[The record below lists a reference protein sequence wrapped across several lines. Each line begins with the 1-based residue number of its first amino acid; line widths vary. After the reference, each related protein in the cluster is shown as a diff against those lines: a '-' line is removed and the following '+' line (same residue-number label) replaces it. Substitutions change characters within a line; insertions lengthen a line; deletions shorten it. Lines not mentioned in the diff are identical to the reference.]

1 MTKKEY
7 KILCEAYNLNEDRL
21 PSDGRDPEFGIP
33 EEEKFPLWDK
43 SHVESAIKF
52 FHYAKPKYKEALAQK
67 IQEKMKTY
75 NIPLDTVGDDNEL
88 KEYLKES
95 FIIKEETGEVT
106 KMETKD
112 MKTENSNE
120 HLTEVLNNLREDLRG
135 ELEAI
140 YNYEARAA
148 IAEKYGYDDVAE
160 ILRDISDEEKVH
172 CGELEVLIEKYDE
185 VFKDKKEEGREEA
198 KEELSESTGPKTK
211 KEKDDDDDDDDD
223 DEFEDEDKKP
233 DGYTDYGYVR
243 NGIEYATEDE
253 AFEESYKAFLYRINS
268 LRLTESEKVKFR
280 NHLLEYKRLK
290 TTWNNKSLTESE
302 LDPVNKTRCRELF
315 DENDILLPNVKAY
328 ILELLENFKK
338 ESKYP
343 VEVRRLL
350 IIGSSTGY
358 QYTLTSDIDVTVE
371 TNLTSEEINE
381 IYPIIPHNV
390 ILPGTNHPI
399 NFFCM
404 AAGQQVKE
412 IDAENIYD
420 IINAVWIKKS
430 EKNKAVLPYQYIKD
444 LSRFF
449 IDGAE
454 LALSRYRQDKQ
465 EIEIYRS
472 IDTEKNEVTPQE
484 KVEKISQ
491 KLVDLRNDVDALR
504 LIHHIIHS
512 FRGEGFSGQLFRVN
526 IELANKGDPRYSPNN
541 LVYKMIDRFGY
552 LEKLKDTAQE
562 GDELVKKIE
571 EETKA
576 NAKTEYESIDK
587 EEKEAKENAK
597 LDK

>member
-7 KILCEAYNLNEDRL
+7 KILCEAYNLNEARL

-52 FHYAKPKYKEALAQK
+52 FYYAKPKYKKALAK
-67 IQEKMKTY
+67 RIQEKMKVH
-75 NIPLDTVGDDNEL
+75 NIPLDTVGDDNKL
-88 KEYLKES
+88 KKYLKES
-95 FIIKEETGEVT
+95 VIIEEQKDEVT
-106 KMETKD
+106 DMETKN
-112 MKTENSNE
+112 TEMETPNE

-172 CGELEVLIEKYDE
+172 CGELEVLIEKYDT
-185 VFKDKKEEGREEA
+185 VFKDKKEEGRDEVE
-198 KEELSESTGPKTK
+198 EELSEATDPKAEKGETK
-211 KEKDDDDDDDDD
+211 KR
-223 DEFEDEDKKP
+223 
-233 DGYTDYGYVR
+233 DGYTEYGYVKD
-243 NGIEYATEDE
+243 GVEYATEDE
-253 AFEESYKAFLYRINS
+253 ALEETYKAFIHKIKS
-268 LRLTESEKVKFR
+268 LRLTESEKVKFK

-302 LDPVNKTRCRELF
+302 LDPVNKTRCRDLF
-315 DENDILLPNVKAY
+315 DENEVLLPNVKAY
-328 ILELLENFKK
+328 ILELLEKFKK
-338 ESKYP
+338 ECQYP
-343 VEVRRLL
+343 FEVKKLFL
-350 IIGSSTGY
+350 IGSSTGY

-371 TNLTSEEINE
+371 STLTEEQIKDAYNLL
-381 IYPIIPHNV
+381 PHNV
-390 ILPGTNHPI
+390 LLPGTNRPI

-404 AAGQQVKE
+404 PDDKTLKE
-412 IDAENIYD
+412 EDAENIYD
-420 IINAVWIKKS
+420 VLNDTWIKKS
-430 EKNKAVLPYQYIKD
+430 EKNKVVLPYQYIKD

-465 EIEIYRS
+465 EIEIYRAMD
-472 IDTEKNEVTPQE
+472 IEKHEITQE
-484 KVEKISQ
+484 EKIEKISQ
-491 KLVDLRNDVDALR
+491 KLVDLRNDIDALR
-504 LIHHIIHS
+504 LIHHIIYS

-552 LEKLKDTAQE
+552 LEKLKVTAKE
-562 GDELVKKIE
+562 GDELIKEIE
-571 EETKA
+571 EE
-576 NAKTEYESIDK
+576 AKKDAESDK
-587 EEKEAKENAK
+587 
-597 LDK
+597 